1 MKRFPSQGL
10 KRCFTRAVLFCLIVT
25 TSGVLFA
32 QSQQLDTA
40 PIAGD
45 STVPPKPEYKGEAIS
60 LKLVDVSLVDF
71 FRTISELTGL
81 NILIDPDV
89 KGTITINVE
98 EVPWDLLFETVLR
111 SHGLQRT
118 IDGNLVRIATKKTL
132 QDEEKNTQLLKQAAF
147 NAIDTVTVTAP
158 LEYAVATSLAKTLE
172 KQVTK
177 RGRIDVEARTNTLI
191 ITDVKPSVERL
202 LGLVKTLDIRSPQVD
217 IEARIIET
225 TTAFSRRLGVAFA
238 LWAGKESDRVQ
249 GLGIVDARIDTTRDR
264 SAIGSAEVVVGR
276 VLDTVQLDAFI
287 EAGESNGDV
296 RILSKPKITAAVEN
310 VEATITQGTKI
321 PIPVIRNFSTSVE
334 YHEAA
339 LKLTVIP
346 NITDDKTVQLFLKI
360 FNDVPDFT
368 RTVQG
373 IPSILISQSESVV
386 LLPDGGTT
394 MIGGIYV
401 ETERKNVDKVPGV
414 GDLPVIGNLFKRTS
428 KARDTREI
436 IFLITTRIR
445 S

>member
-1 MKRFPSQGL
+1 MKRFPAQDL
-10 KRCFTRAVLFCLIVT
+10 KRCLTCAVLFCSIVT
-25 TSGVLFA
+25 TGGLLFA
-32 QSQQLDTA
+32 QQLDTA

-45 STVPPKPEYKGEAIS
+45 SSVPAKPEYKGEPIS

-111 SHGLQRT
+111 SHGLERT

-132 QDEEKNTQLLKQAAF
+132 QEEEKNTQVLKQASF
-147 NAIDTVTVTAP
+147 NATDTVTVTAS
-158 LEYAVATSLAKTLE
+158 LEYAVAEVLAKTLE
-172 KQVTK
+172 RQVTK
-177 RGRIDVEARTNTLI
+177 RGRIDLEPRTNTLI

-202 LGLVKTLDIRSPQVD
+202 LGLVKALDIRAPQVD
-217 IEARIIET
+217 IESRIIET
-225 TTAFSRRLGVAFA
+225 TTAFSRRLGVEFAFF
-238 LWAGKESDRVQ
+238 AGKDTDKVRGMGAV
-249 GLGIVDARIDTTRDR
+249 LAPIDLTRDK
-264 SAIGSAEVVVGR
+264 AGIGAAEVVIGR

-287 EAGESNGDV
+287 EAGESVGDV
-296 RILSKPKITAAVEN
+296 RILSKPKIIGAVEN
-310 VEATITQGTKI
+310 VEAIIKQGTKI
-321 PIPVIRNFSTSVE
+321 PIPVIRNFQTSVE

-339 LKLTVIP
+339 LVLRVIP
-346 NITDDKTVQLFLKI
+346 QITDQKTVQLFLKI
-360 FNDVPDFT
+360 FNDIPDFS
-368 RTVQG
+368 RTVLG
-373 IPSILISQSESVV
+373 IPTILISQSESVV

-401 ETERKNVDKVPGV
+401 ETERKNTDKVPGF
-414 GDLPVIGNLFKRTS
+414 GDVPVLGNLFKRTAKS
-428 KARDTREI
+428 RDTREI

>member
-1 MKRFPSQGL
+1 MKRFPAQDL
-10 KRCFTRAVLFCLIVT
+10 KRCFTCAVLLCSMFT
-25 TSGVLFA
+25 TGGLLLG
-32 QSQQLDTA
+32 QQLDTA

-45 STVPPKPEYKGEAIS
+45 SSVPPKPEYKGEAIS

-111 SHGLQRT
+111 SHGLERT

-132 QDEEKNTQLLKQAAF
+132 QDEEKNTQLLKTAAF
-147 NAIDTVTVTAP
+147 NATDTVTVTAS
-158 LEYAVATSLAKTLE
+158 LDYAVAEVLAKTLE

-177 RGRIDVEARTNTLI
+177 RGRVDVEPRTNTLI

-202 LGLVKTLDIRSPQVD
+202 LGLVKTLDVRAPQVD
-217 IEARIIET
+217 IESRIIET
-225 TTAFSRRLGVAFA
+225 TTAFSRRLGANF
-238 LWAGKESDRVQ
+238 LFFAGKDTDRVR
-249 GLGIVDARIDTTRDR
+249 GVGRVLASIESPPEKPGIGA
-264 SAIGSAEVVVGR
+264 AEVVVGK

-287 EAGESNGDV
+287 EAGESVGDV
-296 RILSKPKITAAVEN
+296 RILSKPKITGAVEN
-310 VEATITQGTKI
+310 VEAVIKQGTKI
-321 PIPVIRNFSTSVE
+321 PIPVIRNFQVSVE

-339 LKLTVIP
+339 LVLKVIP
-346 NITDDKTVQLFLKI
+346 QITDAKTVQLFLKI
-360 FNDVPDFT
+360 YNDIPDFT
-368 RTVQG
+368 RQVLGVPT
-373 IPSILISQSESVV
+373 ILISQSESVV

-401 ETERKNVDKVPGV
+401 ETERKNTDKVPGV
-414 GDLPVIGNLFKRTS
+414 GDVPVIGNLFKRTT

-436 IFLITTRIR
+436 IFLVTTRIR
-445 S
+445 G